1 METSEMNKHEIFE
14 IYHIMKNHPT
24 NGNLPYRNNLFNIIV
39 KNGWLEEYCEKY
51 SEEFLEFGL

>member
-1 METSEMNKHEIFE
+1 MNKHEIFE

-24 NGNLPYRNNLFNIIV
+24 NGNLSYRNNLFNIIV

-51 SEEFLEFGL
+51 AEEFSEVGL